1 MPPSRSVYLY
11 YIARASGIFAA
22 GLGINAL
29 LNPRGALAMW
39 GFPHPGAVASFAAA
53 DDEPAANVDADVDV
67 TKIIDTP
74 EGRLAES
81 LMMLY
86 GSRTLVLGA
95 GLLSTGFWG
104 SHRACT
110 AMVWGATFIALMDGF
125 VSKRQIGGGEWSHW
139 GFVSDRLCYAVLC
152 CALFP
157 AASLQR

>member
-1 MPPSRSVYLY
+1 MPTSRSPYLY
-11 YIARASGIFAA
+11 YIARASGLFAA

-39 GFPHPGAVASFAAA
+39 GFPHPGAVASST
-53 DDEPAANVDADVDV
+53 DDQSSGSDSQPAVADVDI

-86 GSRTLVLGA
+86 GSRTLVLGV
-95 GLLSTGFWG
+95 GLLSTSFWG

-110 AMVWGATFIALMDGF
+110 ALVWSATGVALVDGF
-125 VSKRQIGGGEWSHW
+125 VSKRQIGGGEWNHW
-139 GFVSDRLCYAVLC
+139 GFIPFGVVVG
-152 CALFP
+152 
-157 AASLQR
+157 SLMSGIAD

>member
-1 MPPSRSVYLY
+1 MPTSRSPYLY
-11 YIARASGIFAA
+11 YIARASGLFAA

-39 GFPHPGAVASFAAA
+39 GFPHPGAVASST
-53 DDEPAANVDADVDV
+53 DDLDSQQPPLTNVEI

-86 GSRTLVLGA
+86 GSRTLALGA
-95 GLLSTGFWG
+95 GLLSTSFWG

-110 AMVWGATFIALMDGF
+110 ALVWSATFVALMDGF
-125 VSKRQIGGGEWSHW
+125 VSKRQIGGGEWNHW
-139 GFVSDRLCYAVLC
+139 GFVPFGAIV
-152 CALFP
+152 
-157 AASLQR
+157 ASLMSGIAD

>member
-1 MPPSRSVYLY
+1 MPPSRSQYLY
-11 YIARASGIFAA
+11 YIVRASGLFAA
-22 GLGINAL
+22 SLGINGM

-39 GFPHPGAVASFAAA
+39 GFPHPGAVPSSAG
-53 DDEPAANVDADVDV
+53 DDEAAKVNV

-95 GLLSTGFWG
+95 GLLSTSFWG

-110 AMVWGATFIALMDGF
+110 TLVWAATFIALMDGF
-125 VSKRQIGGGEWSHW
+125 VSKRQIGGGEWNHW
-139 GFVSDRLCYAVLC
+139 GFVPIGVVVG
-152 CALFP
+152 
-157 AASLQR
+157 SLMGGIAD